1 MTSHH
6 RVLHTGPKLTIYAA
20 IGPTGGCEAEA
31 WLAALADRAKAQFLA
46 RFERLA
52 EIGFLRSPEEMREL
66 QCGSGEKVHE
76 IKVPFGPGYRL
87 YVIRVGRDWL
97 ATHGT
102 TKPRDARVCTE
113 ATRARDIY
121 RSYRE
126 RKAGGR

>member
-1 MTSHH
+1 MTSQH
-6 RVLHTGPKLTIYAA
+6 RVLYTGRKLTIYAVV
-20 IGPTGGCEAEA
+20 GPTGRCEAEV
-31 WLAALADRAKAQFLA
+31 WLETLVDRAKAQFMA

-87 YVIRVGRDWL
+87 YVIRTGRDWL

-102 TKPRDARVCTE
+102 KKPREAKVCAE
-113 ATRARDIY
+113 ATRAREIF
-121 RSYRE
+121 RSDRE
-126 RKAGGR
+126 RQEGRR